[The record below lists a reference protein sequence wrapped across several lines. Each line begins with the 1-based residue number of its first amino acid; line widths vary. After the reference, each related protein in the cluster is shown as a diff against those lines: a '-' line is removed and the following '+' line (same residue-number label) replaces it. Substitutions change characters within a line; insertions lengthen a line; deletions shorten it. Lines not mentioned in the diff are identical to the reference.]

1 MSLKTRVDRH
11 SRIWARTGFYSVPTR
26 YIERRVRVHLH
37 ANELAV
43 YDGSTEIARHER
55 LVAKA
60 GERLELDH
68 YLETL
73 LRKPGALPGATALE
87 QARQAGKF
95 TPIHDA
101 WWAVARKARGGKAG
115 TKALIE
121 VLLLHRRIAH
131 EHLVAGL
138 AAALRVGALT
148 ADAVALEARKAAES
162 DTDTVPAQESDEP
175 SSVSSLTKRRLAE
188 LPPDLR
194 PLPSPA
200 AYDQLLHRHPTAEK
214 ESTP

>member
-1 MSLKTRVDRH
+1 M
-11 SRIWARTGFYSVPTR
+11 
-26 YIERRVRVHLH
+26 LH

-101 WWAVARKARGGKAG
+101 WWSAARKAHGDKAG

-121 VLLLHRRIAH
+121 VLLLHRRIPH

-138 AAALRVGALT
+138 ASSLRVGALT

-162 DTDTVPAQESDEP
+162 DDDSAPVQPQEP
-175 SSVSSLTKRRLAE
+175 SSVASLTQRRLAH

-200 AYDQLLHRHPTAEK
+200 AYDQLLHCRPAAPK
-214 ESTP
+214 ESLP